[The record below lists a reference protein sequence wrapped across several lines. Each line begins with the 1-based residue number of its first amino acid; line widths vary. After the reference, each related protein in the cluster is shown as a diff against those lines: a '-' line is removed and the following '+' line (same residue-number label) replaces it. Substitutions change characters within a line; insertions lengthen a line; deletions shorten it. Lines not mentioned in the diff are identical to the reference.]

1 MRKFERFSTILE
13 HLASNGSASVEE
25 LSAQMG
31 VSGATIRRDLT
42 QLAEQRLLT
51 RTHGGAVVQAVS
63 YELPVRYRTER
74 HSAQKQR
81 IGQAAAELVPD
92 GGVVGITGGTTTTE
106 AARLLAARQSLT
118 VVTNALNI
126 AAELAIRPNLSLIVT
141 GGSARSASFELVGP
155 IAEQTL
161 AGYHLDIALLGVDGI
176 EATAGCTTHDPTEAR
191 TNALLMQ
198 RARKAVVL
206 ADSTKLGRVAFA
218 SICELTDV
226 HLLITDKDAAPD
238 DLTALRQSGLDV
250 HTVLSSGAGLAAL
263 AGLTATAGSPPT
275 AGSPH
280 RRPHR
285 PFGSVIR
292 HGRPRLG
299 SSFARA

>member
-25 LSAQMG
+25 LSTRMG

-81 IGQAAAELVPD
+81 IGRAAAELVPD

-106 AARLLAARQSLT
+106 AARLLASRQSLT

-141 GGSARSASFELVGP
+141 GGTARSASFELVGP

-176 EATAGCTTHDPTEAR
+176 EAMAGCTTHDATEAR
-191 TNALLMQ
+191 TNALLMK
-198 RARKAVVL
+198 RAQKAVVL

-218 SICELTDV
+218 SICSLTDV
-226 HLLITDKDAAPD
+226 HLLITDKNAGPE
-238 DLTALRQSGLDV
+238 DLAALRQSGLDV
-250 HTVLSSGAGLAAL
+250 HTVLTSAAAVGRSGARG
-263 AGLTATAGSPPT
+263 GATRAPVRVGP
-275 AGSPH
+275 
-280 RRPHR
+280 RRHLMR
-285 PFGSVIR
+285 
-292 HGRPRLG
+292 RLP
-299 SSFARA
+299 